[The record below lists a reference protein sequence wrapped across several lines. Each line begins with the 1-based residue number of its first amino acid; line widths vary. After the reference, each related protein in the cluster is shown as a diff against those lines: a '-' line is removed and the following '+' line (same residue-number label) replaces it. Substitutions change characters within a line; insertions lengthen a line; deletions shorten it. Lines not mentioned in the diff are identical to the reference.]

1 MLDTIMNRRSYR
13 GKYKAD
19 GEPVMPKKKTFEER
33 AWFNSLPDSQR
44 QD

>member
-13 GKYKAD
+13 GKYKL
-19 GEPVMPKKKTFEER
+19 EKVPKKKTFEER